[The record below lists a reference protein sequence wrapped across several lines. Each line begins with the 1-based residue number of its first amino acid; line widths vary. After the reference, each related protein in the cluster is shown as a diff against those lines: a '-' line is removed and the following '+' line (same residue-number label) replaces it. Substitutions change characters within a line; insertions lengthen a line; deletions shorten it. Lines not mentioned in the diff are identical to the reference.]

1 MAARRPASPFTVWT
15 TMVRSGK
22 DRRPHLNGRSRGG
35 SVWLTR
41 SHPAT
46 VCSHCVCVCLFCGRS
61 GCSAPLLQ
69 QDAGSAVCSR
79 VCVVPS
85 WQETP
90 QQAVCWANVGLYLF
104 GDRVEL
110 VLREYLHF
118 DFSFSSNLSGG
129 WQKNSH
135 SVLKWKYLC
144 KKVKVLIQ
152 ILYSTTKYR
161 FWNVLKLKV

>member
-46 VCSHCVCVCLFCGRS
+46 VCSHCVCVCVCFVDAVV
-61 GCSAPLLQ
+61 APLR
-69 QDAGSAVCSR
+69 CSSR
-79 VCVVPS
+79 TLVRLFAHVFA
-85 WQETP
+85 WFQADRKR

-104 GDRVEL
+104 GDRVES

-118 DFSFSSNLSGG
+118 DFSFSSNLSVG

>member
-1 MAARRPASPFTVWT
+1 MRCVCVCPLRWIPWFLLPSDGCSAAGLAVHRINNHGEKRQRPSSSPEWT
-15 TMVRSGK
+15 E
-22 DRRPHLNGRSRGG
+22 PWG

-46 VCSHCVCVCLFCGRS
+46 VCSHFVCVCLFCGRS

-104 GDRVEL
+104 GDRVES
-110 VLREYLHF
+110 VLRGYLHF

-144 KKVKVLIQ
+144 KKV
-152 ILYSTTKYR
+152 
-161 FWNVLKLKV
+161 